1 MKYNF
6 FIVILFFLL
15 ALFSQTS
22 GVDTGPGQTYA
33 VVVGISDYQGED
45 IPDLRYADK
54 DAEAFAEFLRSSG
67 GDSLDEDHLK
77 VLLNKEAIVKNPEK
91 TDTYFYLGIRYGKND
106 QRGLAEN

>member
-33 VVVGISDYQGED
+33 VVDQGED

-54 DAEAFAEFLRSSG
+54 DAEAFAEFLRSSC

-77 VLLNKEAIVKNPEK
+77 VLLNKEAIVTNPEK
-91 TDTYFYLGIRYGKND
+91 TDAYFHLEIRYGKND